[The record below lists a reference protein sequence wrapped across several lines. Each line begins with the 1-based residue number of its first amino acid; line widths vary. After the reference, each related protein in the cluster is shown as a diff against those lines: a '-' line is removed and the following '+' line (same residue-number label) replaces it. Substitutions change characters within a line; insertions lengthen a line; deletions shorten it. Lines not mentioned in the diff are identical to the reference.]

1 MPFIL
6 ERNNANYEQIEIA
19 PLTLL
24 FVERT
29 PSELTSDF
37 VEKHNLAKKEITQ
50 EIIELR
56 IEILNNPPAMWD
68 TSLRFCL
75 IQNDES
81 EIVAYGIGHN
91 YYEKR
96 NTYYVNTIY
105 VHPAYRSR
113 GVSKAI
119 LNEFIKHFLTLENF
133 NELYAVTQPNN
144 NRAIEL
150 LRSKSF
156 NFLG

>member
-6 ERNNANYEQIEIA
+6 EKNNAEYEQIEIA
-19 PLTLL
+19 PLTLS
-24 FVERT
+24 FVEQI
-29 PSELTSDF
+29 PSELTFDF
-37 VEKHNLAKKEITQ
+37 VEKHKLAKEEITQ

-56 IEILNNPPAMWD
+56 IETLQNPPAMWD

-75 IQNDES
+75 IQNDEN

-96 NTYYVNTIY
+96 NSYYVNTIY
-105 VHPAYRSR
+105 VHPEYRAR
-113 GVSKAI
+113 GFSKAI
-119 LNEFIKHFLTLENF
+119 LNEFIKHFLTLKNF

-156 NFLG
+156 NYLG